1 MTKRKVKSHSKGE
14 GGFVDTQG
22 SGQEHVLQ
30 SRIRGVALV
39 APVANIVTVRGL
51 RLENPRWIGTRC
63 LVVHGISGNLVPG
76 PEVRCKIPPISPQ
89 ISPCPSFPKRD
100 NSPFEKRPTERN
112 FRASLPPLPSS
123 TH

>member
-39 APVANIVTVRGL
+39 APVGKHCHGSWIALGESTVDRDSMSSRPWYL
-51 RLENPRWIGTRC
+51 
-63 LVVHGISGNLVPG
+63 GNLVPG

-89 ISPCPSFPKRD
+89 ISRLPLFPK
-100 NSPFEKRPTERN
+100 EGQ
-112 FRASLPPLPSS
+112 LPL
-123 TH
+123 